1 MSSAGKRS
9 ALIRV
14 LSIPAGHPYVS
25 QAISQEF
32 VELIPDPVFDAKQ
45 PERWWPHPSL
55 EKQWWDKYDE
65 DVSRGK
71 RKPVDVVHVHFGFE
85 HLTKEQCHDFVDA
98 LRERNIPLV
107 YTVHDIDNPH
117 LQEQGPYH
125 DKVRILL
132 FAAAAVITLTS
143 KAASHIEKLF
153 DFPSGNI
160 EVLPHPAIVD
170 SFSSE
175 GFSSMQSEGVGV
187 FLKSL
192 RENVNRDP
200 DFYTEIADLLSQ
212 QGEKFKVFIHRDRP
226 DDLLIN
232 ALERVENI
240 DLIEHDPFDDQDL
253 FTNVA
258 ACNCVLLPY
267 IRGTH
272 SGWLEM
278 CRDLSVPI
286 AVPDCGCY
294 LSQADSRDAVLEYE
308 SSNGKEAAKALV
320 QLSRSGHLTYQ
331 GDRARQSEDLK
342 SAHYRIYDAVR
353 AKRIALVAPSRFP
366 VAPPYPGGLEA
377 FCSML
382 ARLLREAGNRV
393 DLYAVEGSEQQCRDV
408 VFPGVDWSGF
418 ESEKT
423 DHTYPPGERE
433 KEDAAFRELAQHVHA
448 QAQAGEL
455 DVIHNNSLHPGLFNF
470 DKNLP
475 MLTTLHAPG
484 FMEVQQGIDTA
495 AKRHGKSPAGIF
507 SAVSQSVARTWT
519 APEPI
524 HIVPNSFD
532 PAVWFPR
539 RTASVPT
546 GAVWFGRIVPEKG
559 LHIAIEAARASG
571 LTLTVIGR
579 IGDEEYFAKEIQPK
593 LDTDITV
600 LEAMPQEEIAEEVSR
615 HEVCLVT
622 PCWEE
627 PFGLVTIEAMACGT
641 PVAAIG
647 RGGIAE
653 IYSRLGDEFSSAVAP
668 ACSRTDEQVRR
679 LQQAID
685 SARKM
690 GRDHIAE
697 TVRAYFGPET
707 LLSSYLELYRK
718 AETIG

>member
-25 QAISQEF
+25 KAISQEF

-353 AKRIALVAPSRFP
+353 AKRIEVPRVLFL
-366 VAPPYPGGLEA
+366 G
-377 FCSML
+377 FCL
-382 ARLLREAGNRV
+382 
-393 DLYAVEGSEQQCRDV
+393 DLYYFLWRVLLPKFGFHLDRGS
-408 VFPGVDWSGF
+408 
-418 ESEKT
+418 
-423 DHTYPPGERE
+423 
-433 KEDAAFRELAQHVHA
+433 
-448 QAQAGEL
+448 
-455 DVIHNNSLHPGLFNF
+455 
-470 DKNLP
+470 
-475 MLTTLHAPG
+475 
-484 FMEVQQGIDTA
+484 
-495 AKRHGKSPAGIF
+495 
-507 SAVSQSVARTWT
+507 VSQTLV
-519 APEPI
+519 EPSL
-524 HIVPNSFD
+524 VP
-532 PAVWFPR
+532 P
-539 RTASVPT
+539 
-546 GAVWFGRIVPEKG
+546 
-559 LHIAIEAARASG
+559 
-571 LTLTVIGR
+571 
-579 IGDEEYFAKEIQPK
+579 
-593 LDTDITV
+593 
-600 LEAMPQEEIAEEVSR
+600 
-615 HEVCLVT
+615 
-622 PCWEE
+622 
-627 PFGLVTIEAMACGT
+627 
-641 PVAAIG
+641 
-647 RGGIAE
+647 
-653 IYSRLGDEFSSAVAP
+653 
-668 ACSRTDEQVRR
+668 
-679 LQQAID
+679 
-685 SARKM
+685 
-690 GRDHIAE
+690 
-697 TVRAYFGPET
+697 
-707 LLSSYLELYRK
+707 
-718 AETIG
+718 

>member
-1 MSSAGKRS
+1 
-9 ALIRV
+9 
-14 LSIPAGHPYVS
+14 
-25 QAISQEF
+25 
-32 VELIPDPVFDAKQ
+32 
-45 PERWWPHPSL
+45 
-55 EKQWWDKYDE
+55 
-65 DVSRGK
+65 
-71 RKPVDVVHVHFGFE
+71 
-85 HLTKEQCHDFVDA
+85 
-98 LRERNIPLV
+98 
-107 YTVHDIDNPH
+107 
-117 LQEQGPYH
+117 
-125 DKVRILL
+125 
-132 FAAAAVITLTS
+132 
-143 KAASHIEKLF
+143 
-153 DFPSGNI
+153 
-160 EVLPHPAIVD
+160 
-170 SFSSE
+170 
-175 GFSSMQSEGVGV
+175 
-187 FLKSL
+187 
-192 RENVNRDP
+192 
-200 DFYTEIADLLSQ
+200 
-212 QGEKFKVFIHRDRP
+212 
-226 DDLLIN
+226 
-232 ALERVENI
+232 
-240 DLIEHDPFDDQDL
+240 
-253 FTNVA
+253 
-258 ACNCVLLPY
+258 
-267 IRGTH
+267 
-272 SGWLEM
+272 
-278 CRDLSVPI
+278 
-286 AVPDCGCY
+286 
-294 LSQADSRDAVLEYE
+294 
-308 SSNGKEAAKALV
+308 
-320 QLSRSGHLTYQ
+320 
-331 GDRARQSEDLK
+331 
-342 SAHYRIYDAVR
+342 
-353 AKRIALVAPSRFP
+353 
-366 VAPPYPGGLEA
+366 
-377 FCSML
+377 
-382 ARLLREAGNRV
+382 
-393 DLYAVEGSEQQCRDV
+393 
-408 VFPGVDWSGF
+408 
-418 ESEKT
+418 
-423 DHTYPPGERE
+423 
-433 KEDAAFRELAQHVHA
+433 
-448 QAQAGEL
+448 
-455 DVIHNNSLHPGLFNF
+455 
-470 DKNLP
+470 

-707 LLSSYLELYRK
+707 LLSNYLELYRK